1 MSPQS
6 SRPTNYVAFSRQDG
20 STPQIGHLDHAQ
32 QTIQPLAFLSGTPVE
47 NLYQVIEVGTQN
59 IATSID
65 PAIPLKDVKVLPP
78 ISGRDVLAVGK
89 NYMEHAKEFNSSGYD
104 SSDKVDKPSHPVI
117 FTKRATSIIADG
129 EDILLHKGFT
139 ESADYEGEIGVI
151 VGKAGFRVSEADA
164 WDYVWGYTIINDL
177 TARERQRDHKQFYI
191 GKSPDTFCPMGPVA
205 VPKEDLPKT
214 LRIQT
219 HVNGEL
225 RQDATTEDLI
235 FSIPHLIS
243 TLSAGTTL
251 QPGDVL
257 ATGTPAGVGIGRNP
271 PVFLSPGDEIA
282 ISIDGVGTL
291 KNRVADHSAANPT
304 IERVSAQSALKPNN
318 AARSI
323 QGRSGLTTINEK
335 PLNYQRTGTGKQHII
350 FVHGLGSSKEYW
362 TPLTMT
368 LDLKDAFT
376 AHVFDFE
383 GHGLSPTHPLSSI
396 TFESLVAD
404 LLGIFEV
411 AGVSAQSPAILV
423 GHSMGSIISA
433 KFAIEHQSLVK
444 KLVLMGPPPF
454 PLPEM
459 IVKTLSTTISKVRSE
474 GMDIILK
481 SPSGLSDHTIKTN
494 PLAAAAVRLG
504 FLGQDPEGYAKAT
517 SALANATEGLALEK
531 LAVETLVVSGQYE
544 AVSPEIRQK
553 AYVEKISKAKQ
564 IVLPD
569 LAKMRLVGGT
579 MVAKVS
585 LLLVTSAALG
595 SCASQAKT
603 DLNAVA
609 EEYDYIVIGGGTSGL
624 VVANRLSENPAKTVL
639 VVEYGDFPN
648 TINVTVPYFTTYDQ
662 SARLYNVTSVPQVHL
677 GNRTS
682 RLRIGATVG
691 GGSSVNGMAW
701 DRGSVADYD
710 AWEALGNPG
719 WGWDNMLKYF
729 RKSSTF
735 APPSQ
740 EYVDKYGYD
749 WNRDA
754 YGNGPIQVGFPS
766 WQWPAAAAGAVN
778 TPRILQLS
786 GIGPS
791 KLLKGLRI
799 NVTVDSPGVGAN
811 FQDHPS
817 VYMVYDFANDT
828 SVNPTLM
835 NNATFYNQS
844 WDEYLA
850 NKTGPHS
857 HAWGNKVV
865 FTSLRDLDSSNYQS
879 IADALSQQEPLQ
891 HLPQVYAENPALV
904 KGFEQQRDTLK
915 KQFLN
920 PSAGVVEITF
930 GGAESVPVAL
940 QKPLSRGTIAINSTN
955 PDPSIAP
962 LVDFN
967 TISNPID
974 SLILIRAVAKARA
987 FMSSPSVKSLA
998 AVEMMPGPGA
1008 ASDAEIEAIMRQ
1020 SWVSS
1025 SFDHPAGTAAMMPKE
1040 WGGVVDSK
1048 LRVYGVRGLW
1058 VVDTS
1063 VMPILP
1069 AAHTQATVYAVAEYA
1084 ADIIKAN
1091 GNMTAV

>member
-6 SRPTNYVAFSRQDG
+6 SRLTNYIAFSRQDG

-47 NLYQVIEVGTQN
+47 NLYQVIEVGSQN
-59 IATSID
+59 ITASID
-65 PAIPLKDVKVLPP
+65 PPIPLKDVKVLPP

-129 EDILLHKGFT
+129 EEILLHKGFT

-164 WDYVWGYTIINDL
+164 WDHVWGYTIINDL

-191 GKSPDTFCPMGPVA
+191 GKSPDTFCPMGPIA

-214 LRIQT
+214 LRIRT

-257 ATGTPAGVGIGRNP
+257 ATGTVGPAGVGIGRNP

-282 ISIDGVGTL
+282 ISIDGIGTL
-291 KNRVADHSAANPT
+291 KNRVADHSAANTT
-304 IERVSAQSALKPNN
+304 IERLSAQSALKPNN

-335 PLNYQRTGTGKQHII
+335 PLNYQRTGTGKQNII

-376 AHVFDFE
+376 AHIFDFE
-383 GHGLSPTHPLSSI
+383 GHGLSPTHPLSTI

-411 AGVSAQSPAILV
+411 AGVSAQSPAVLV

-454 PLPEM
+454 PLPGM
-459 IVKTLSTTISKVRSE
+459 IVKTLSTTIAKVRSE

-481 SPSGLSDHTIKTN
+481 SPSGLSDNTIKTN

-531 LAVETLVVSGQYE
+531 LAVETLVISGQHE

-553 AYVEKISKAKQ
+553 A
-564 IVLPD
+564 
-569 LAKMRLVGGT
+569 
-579 MVAKVS
+579 
-585 LLLVTSAALG
+585 
-595 SCASQAKT
+595 QAKT

-624 VVANRLSENPAKTVL
+624 VVANRLSENPTKTVL

-719 WGWDNMLKYF
+719 WGWNNMLKYF

-791 KLLKGLRI
+791 KLLKGLGI
-799 NVTVDSPGVGAN
+799 NITVDSPGVGAN

-817 VYMVYDFANDT
+817 VFMVYDFANDT

-844 WDEYLA
+844 WAEYLA

-865 FTSLRDLDSSNYQS
+865 FTSLRDLDSSNYQN

-904 KGFEQQRDTLK
+904 KGFEKQRDALK

-920 PSAGVVEITF
+920 PKAGVVEITF

-940 QKPLSRGTIAINSTN
+940 QKPLSRGTIAINTTN

-1048 LRVYGVRGLW
+1048 LRVYGVKGLW

>member
-6 SRPTNYVAFSRQDG
+6 SRLTNYIAFSRQDG

-59 IATSID
+59 ITASID
-65 PAIPLKDVKVLPP
+65 PPIPLKDVKVLPP

-129 EDILLHKGFT
+129 EEILLHKGFT

-164 WDYVWGYTIINDL
+164 WDHAWGYTIINDL

-214 LRIQT
+214 LRIRT

-257 ATGTPAGVGIGRNP
+257 ATGTVGPAGVGIGRNP

-282 ISIDGVGTL
+282 ISIDGIGTL
-291 KNRVADHSAANPT
+291 KNRVADHSAANTT
-304 IERVSAQSALKPNN
+304 IERLSAQSALKPNN

-335 PLNYQRTGTGKQHII
+335 PLNYQRTGTGKQNII

-376 AHVFDFE
+376 AHIFDFE
-383 GHGLSPTHPLSSI
+383 GHGLSPTHPLSTI

-411 AGVSAQSPAILV
+411 AGVSAQSPAVLV

-454 PLPEM
+454 PLPGM
-459 IVKTLSTTISKVRSE
+459 IVKTLSTTIAKVRSE

-481 SPSGLSDHTIKTN
+481 SPSGLSDNTIKTN

-531 LAVETLVVSGQYE
+531 LAVETLVISGQYE

-553 AYVEKISKAKQ
+553 A
-564 IVLPD
+564 
-569 LAKMRLVGGT
+569 
-579 MVAKVS
+579 
-585 LLLVTSAALG
+585 
-595 SCASQAKT
+595 QAKT

-719 WGWDNMLKYF
+719 WGWNNMLKYF

-791 KLLKGLRI
+791 KLLKGLGI
-799 NVTVDSPGVGAN
+799 NITVDSPGVGAN

-817 VYMVYDFANDT
+817 VFMVYDFANDT

-844 WDEYLA
+844 WAEYLA

-865 FTSLRDLDSSNYQS
+865 FTSLRDLDSSNYQN

-891 HLPQVYAENPALV
+891 HLPQVYVENPALV
-904 KGFEQQRDTLK
+904 KGFEKQRDALK

-920 PSAGVVEITF
+920 PKAGVVEITF

-940 QKPLSRGTIAINSTN
+940 QKPLSRGTIAINTTN

-1008 ASDAEIEAIMRQ
+1008 ASDAQIEAIMRQ

-1048 LRVYGVRGLW
+1048 LRVYGVKGLW

-1069 AAHTQATVYAVAEYA
+1069 AAHTQATVYAIAEYA